1 MLKMLHSFVT
11 KIKELLLMNKGG
23 IGSGKMFTTTIVKRS
38 HTLPTSETYI
48 FKDMA
53 CRNPSLRLATK
64 ARA

>member
-1 MLKMLHSFVT
+1 
-11 KIKELLLMNKGG
+11 MNKGG